1 MRPDRF
7 SSVSGAVASLSTRKI
22 CFFTS
27 ISTRRRTSTRPSS
40 LIEAEHSY
48 RSTSVQRE
56 EQRAAT
62 DTRFHIRSNSFEKT
76 HQELTGSEQS
86 SGTSFCFHHSCLS
99 KTDWQAQQN
108 SLVEEE
114 EDGILAPLSPVW
126 QIGRKAPH
134 LIISSTIHSANLKKR
149 EASRMEQD
157 HWLSSER
164 KTERRD
170 HQRKW
175 STGQNAGKEMRPL
188 FTNEL
193 LSLICTLEKTSYRLK
208 KCALFSVKLASCNSY
223 FYKKKSSSLSSGSRS
238 SDESICL
245 PTKIFMWVK
254 RHWTKAVFLQALAKV
269 FQ

>member
-1 MRPDRF
+1 MRPGRF
-7 SSVSGAVASLSTRKI
+7 SSVSSAVASLSTRKI

-40 LIEAEHSY
+40 LIEEEHSY

-76 HQELTGSEQS
+76 HKELIGSEQS
-86 SGTSFCFHHSCLS
+86 SDISLYFHQSCLS

-114 EDGILAPLSPVW
+114 EDGILVPLSPVW

-149 EASRMEQD
+149 EASRIEQD
-157 HWLSSER
+157 HWLSFER

-170 HQRKW
+170 HHQRKW
-175 STGQNAGKEMRPL
+175 STGENAGKEMRPL

-193 LSLICTLEKTSYRLK
+193 FSLICTLVKTSYRLK
-208 KCALFSVKLASCNSY
+208 NCALFSVKELVTC
-223 FYKKKSSSLSSGSRS
+223 K
-238 SDESICL
+238 
-245 PTKIFMWVK
+245 
-254 RHWTKAVFLQALAKV
+254 LQ
-269 FQ
+269 